1 MTPGKIASAADWARL
16 LPLLDEALELPASD
30 QAAWLQRQAPELRAP
45 LQRLL
50 DDRKAIETHDFLSAM
65 PALTALTALD
75 AHAGGSIAAGQT
87 VGPYLLQA
95 ELGRGG
101 MASVWLARR
110 ADGLHQ
116 RPVALKLPFV
126 DGGRGRLIAER
137 FRRERRILSSLI
149 HPHIAGV
156 LDAGSDGG
164 QPWLAMEYVQG
175 RPLTQWAD
183 EQRLDTRAR
192 LRLFA
197 QVLQAVQHAHGRL
210 VIHRDIKPGN
220 VLVDE
225 QGQVKLLDFGV
236 AKLLDPDA
244 DADADAAPTDLTRWG
259 GRALTPQYASPEQVA
274 GRPLGTASDVYSLG
288 VLLYELLTG
297 ARPYT
302 LRRDTPAALEEAIL
316 AADIRRPSQA
326 AADPATRRA
335 LRGDLD
341 TVLLKALARQ
351 PEQRYASAE
360 ALAQDLQRHLQRQ
373 PVLARPAG
381 LLYRSSR
388 LLRRHALAASAAAL
402 VAAALLAGAGLAAWQ
417 AERGRTEARR
427 AQAAQTFLARLLS
440 YNDPQQSQGR
450 ETTARELLQRAAGR
464 IDAEFEGQPDLQ
476 ARLHHVVGG
485 IFIEMGDMAAAARH
499 LAAALQARRQAGL
512 PDDGD
517 GVELLFRL
525 AQAQVE
531 LRDFGAAAATLQ
543 RTAAAADALQPPP
556 HRWTGR
562 VLAYQA
568 WLASQ
573 QGQLDRSAALGEQA
587 LAAQRRFSGEASA
600 DYLTVASHI
609 ASNLM
614 ARGQLPAAQALL
626 AHIERVGPELADY
639 PVTDL
644 LGNRYNL
651 ATLAFNRGDFADVE
665 TRMRELVPAFDR
677 HLGPLHDRSV
687 VARALLARVLAERGH
702 YGEAVR
708 EQRANV
714 DAVGRRSQMEPEA
727 LALARLQL
735 VRLLTLDGRHDEAL
749 ALARE
754 LSAFFDQR
762 HAQPTRY
769 REQAR
774 ALLADALFGAGRR
787 DEGLQALRSSIDNAA
802 RMGKADNP
810 LERAGKQLSLAVAS
824 RQVDPAAARALAAQ
838 ACTAFGTLLGAGNPR
853 HLRCQ
858 AMQAW
863 LAGLDPASPAPV
875 AAFEQAQEAL
885 SATWPPAHALRAELL
900 AAEAEV
906 LLAQHA
912 AAAAARRRQQA
923 RDAYR
928 QATGREL
935 PEPLLTLH

>member
-1 MTPGKIASAADWARL
+1 MKLSAADWARL
-16 LPLLDEALELPASD
+16 LPLLDDALELPAPER
-30 QAAWLQRQAPELRAP
+30 AAWLQRQPAELQAP
-45 LQRLL
+45 LAELL
-50 DDRKAIETHDFLSAM
+50 QDRQAIETHDFLAAL
-65 PALTALTALD
+65 PALDEPAAS
-75 AHAGGSIAAGQT
+75 AGPAAGQR

-101 MASVWLARR
+101 MACVWLARR
-110 ADGLHQ
+110 ADGAHQ

-126 DGGRGRLIAER
+126 DGARSRLIAER
-137 FRRERRILSSLI
+137 FVRERRILSSLA

-175 RPLTQWAD
+175 EPLTQWAD
-183 EQRLDTRAR
+183 ARRLDTAAR
-192 LRLFA
+192 LRLFL
-197 QVLQAVQHAHGRL
+197 QVLQAVQHAHARL

-236 AKLLDPDA
+236 AKLLEA
-244 DADADAAPTDLTRWG
+244 DTGTESDTPTTDLTRWG

-297 ARPYT
+297 TRPYT
-302 LRRDTPAALEEAIL
+302 LARDTPAALEEAIL
-316 AADIRRPSQA
+316 GAAIRAPSQA
-326 AADPATRRA
+326 AADAATRRA

-341 TVLLKALARQ
+341 TVLLKALALQ

-381 LLYRSSR
+381 LAYRAGR
-388 LLRRHALAASAAAL
+388 LLRRHALMATASAL
-402 VAAALLAGAGLAAWQ
+402 VAVALLAGAGLALWQ
-417 AERGRTEARR
+417 AGRARAEARGS
-427 AQAAQTFLARLLS
+427 QAAQAFLARLLS
-440 YNDPQQSQGR
+440 DNDPQQSQGR
-450 ETTARELLQRAAGR
+450 ELSARELLQRAAGR
-464 IDAEFEGQPDLQ
+464 IDTEFAGQPELQ
-476 ARLHHVVGG
+476 ARLHQVVGG
-485 IFIEMGDMAAAARH
+485 IFIELGDMAAAARH
-499 LAAALQARRQAGL
+499 LGAALQARRQAAL
-512 PDDGD
+512 ADDES

-525 AQAQVE
+525 AQAKVE
-531 LRDFGAAAATLQ
+531 LRDFEAAAAALAQT
-543 RTAAAADALQPPP
+543 TAAADRLQPPP
-556 HRWTGR
+556 NRWTGR

-573 QGQLDRSAALGEQA
+573 QGQLERSAALGRQA
-587 LAAQRRFSGEASA
+587 LAAQAQVSGEASA

-609 ASNLM
+609 ASNLI
-614 ARGQLPAAQALL
+614 ARGELPAAQALL
-626 AHIERVGPELADY
+626 AHIERVGPGLPDY

-644 LGNRYNL
+644 LGNRYSL
-651 ATLAFNRGDFADVE
+651 ATLAFNRGDFAEVE
-665 TRMRELVPAFDR
+665 RRMRELMPAFDR

-702 YGEAVR
+702 YAEAVR

-714 DAVGRRSQMEPEA
+714 DAVARRSQVEPEA
-727 LALARLQL
+727 LALAKLQL
-735 VRLLTLDGRHDEAL
+735 VRLLTLDGRHDEAV

-762 HAQPTRY
+762 YPQPTRY

-787 DEGLQALRSSIDNAA
+787 DEGLRALRASIDHAA
-802 RMGKADNP
+802 AMGRADNP
-810 LERAGKQLSLAVAS
+810 LERAGKQLSLALAS
-824 RQVDPAAARALAAQ
+824 RRVDPRAAAALAAQ
-838 ACTAFGTLLGAGNPR
+838 ACGTFGAALGAGNPR
-853 HLRCQ
+853 QQRCL
-858 AMQAW
+858 AVQAW
-863 LAGLDPASPAPV
+863 LQGLDPAAPV
-875 AAFEQAQEAL
+875 PAEALQRAQEVL
-885 SATWPPAHALRAELL
+885 SATWPPGHALRAELL

-906 LLAQHA
+906 LQAQHA
-912 AAAAARRRQQA
+912 AAPAAQRLQQA
-923 RDAYR
+923 REAYLR
-928 QATGREL
+928 ATGREL
-935 PEPLLTLH
+935 PETLLTLH